1 MPLMFDFIIIG
12 GGSAGCVLANRLSAN
27 PDNSVCLL
35 EAGVSGYDKKHK
47 YLIKVPLGVGLLM
60 WHPTLNWGFRS
71 KEEAELN
78 HRTLYSPRGKVL
90 GGSSAVNAMVYIR
103 GQQKDYDDWAAAG
116 NHGWGWDDLLPLFKR
131 HENQIRTAS
140 DLDGKDALDGHL
152 HSTNGP
158 LCVGDPNQIDIL
170 SHTFIKAGQELGYP
184 NNPDFNGENQEG
196 FGAYQVTQLNGERWS
211 ASRAFLE
218 PIKGRKNL
226 TILTEA
232 HAARLLIEDHKAI
245 GVEYIK
251 SNSLNRIHAK
261 KEIIVC
267 GGTFA
272 SPQLLLL
279 SGIGPQ
285 DELDKHN
292 IPVVHALPGVG
303 KNLQDHLDIIIR
315 QKNKQTTGYGLS
327 LRFALSA
334 AKAPFQ
340 YLKSRQGFLASNAAE
355 AGAFI
360 KSDENQ
366 DRPDL
371 QLHFTPTYLKKH
383 GRSKPP
389 LGHAYSLHLCNLRPK
404 SRGEVRLNSTKA
416 SDAPLIHY
424 RFLHD
429 PADMAVMIK
438 AVKLGRKILE
448 TKAFSPYR
456 QKELA
461 PGEDKHS
468 DEEIAAYIRNE
479 AESIYHP
486 VGTCKMGNDAMAV
499 VDEQLRVVGIQGLR
513 VADASIMPSLIS
525 GNTNATSMVIAE
537 KAADLI
543 LERHQQQAN

>member
-1 MPLMFDFIIIG
+1 MFDFIIIG
-12 GGSAGCVLANRLSAN
+12 AGSAGCVLANRLSAN
-27 PDNSVCLL
+27 PDHSVCLL

-47 YLIKVPLGVGLLM
+47 YLLKVPLGVGLLM
-60 WHPTLNWGFRS
+60 WHPTLNWGFHS
-71 KEEAELN
+71 KEEAELK

-131 HENQIRTAS
+131 HENQLRTAS

-158 LCVGDPNQIDIL
+158 LCVGDPNQLDIL
-170 SHTFIKAGQELGYP
+170 SHTFIKAGEELGYP

-218 PIKGRKNL
+218 PIKNRKNL

-232 HAARLLIEDHKAI
+232 HAAKLLIEDHKAI

-251 SNSLNRIHAK
+251 SNCINRIHAK
-261 KEIIVC
+261 KEVIVC

-285 DELDKHN
+285 DELDRHK
-292 IPVVHALPGVG
+292 IPVVQTLPGVG
-303 KNLQDHLDIIIR
+303 ENLQDHLDIILR
-315 QKNKQTTGYGLS
+315 QKNKQSTGYGLS
-327 LRFALSA
+327 PRFALRA
-334 AKAPFQ
+334 AKAPFK

-366 DRPDL
+366 SRPDL

-404 SRGEVRLNSTKA
+404 SRGEVRLNSTDA
-416 SDAPLIHY
+416 SEAPRIHY

-456 QKELA
+456 KKELA
-461 PGEDKHS
+461 PGEDKQS
-468 DEEIAAYIRNE
+468 DEDIAAYIREE

-486 VGTCKMGNDAMAV
+486 VGTCKMGNDAMSV
-499 VDEQLRVVGIQGLR
+499 VDAQLRVVGIQGLR

-525 GNTNATSMVIAE
+525 GNTNAISMVIAE

-543 LERHQQQAN
+543 LEKTQLKRDG